1 MVNKEKTAYVGLDLD
16 SSGGDVVEAIITAA
30 IEDNEG
36 VEVEDY
42 ITFKKV
48 KAPERLII
56 RKESVEE
63 HLGRDW
69 SLDELQIFMASYF
82 GFIEEQ
88 DEDEALL
95 FYWEKI

>member
-16 SSGGDVVEAIITAA
+16 SSGGDVVEAIINAA

-42 ITFKKV
+42 ITFKKI
-48 KAPERLII
+48 KAPQRLII
-56 RKESVEE
+56 RKESVVE

-88 DEDEALL
+88 DEEEALL
-95 FYWEKI
+95 FYWEKN